1 MRLSLRLKPSRLAV
15 DRHLGYNLYYN
26 ILYKMSKLN
35 GKVAVVTGGSRDI
48 GRAIAIK
55 LASLGAKVVVNYFNT
70 ESGANATVKEIIET
84 GGEAVAI
91 KADVS
96 KLDQIQILKKQTIA
110 TFGKR
115 VDILVNN
122 AGGLFAR
129 RTLDQYD
136 ETFFD
141 RVIGVN
147 FKSTVFVSQAFEA
160 LMDKGASIVNIS
172 SQAARDGGGGG
183 STLYASSKGAVTT
196 FTRAMAKELGPK
208 GIRVNAV
215 CPGLI
220 GTKFHDD
227 FTKDEIRAKVVASTP
242 LGREGQAEEVA
253 DLVAYLASDEASFI
267 NGNNIDINGGLAFS

>member
-1 MRLSLRLKPSRLAV
+1 
-15 DRHLGYNLYYN
+15 
-26 ILYKMSKLN
+26 MSKL
-35 GKVAVVTGGSRDI
+35 KDKIAVVTGGSRDI

-55 LASLGAKVVVNYFNT
+55 LAKEGAKVVVNYNSS
-70 ESGANATVKEIIET
+70 ESGALETVKNIKSF
-84 GGEAVAI
+84 GGQAVAI

-96 KLDQIQILKKQTIA
+96 KLEDINTLKTKTIE
-110 TFGKR
+110 TFGDK

-129 RTLDQYD
+129 KTLREFD
-136 ETFFD
+136 ESFYNLVMD
-141 RVIGVN
+141 VN
-147 FKSTVFVSQAFEA
+147 FKSTVFVMQAFEP
-160 LMDKGASIVNIS
+160 LMGKGASIVNLS

-183 STLYASSKGAVTT
+183 SSLYAASKGAVTT

-227 FTKDEIRAKVVASTP
+227 FTTNEIRIKVADSTP
-242 LGREGQAEEVA
+242 LRREGAAEEVA
-253 DLVAYLASDEASFI
+253 DLVVYLASDQASFI
-267 NGNNIDINGGLAFS
+267 TGNNLDINGGLAFS